1 MKDSNVAGKGS
12 TMNKKMWIAFALA
25 AGSLALSACA
35 KGGTEAANP
44 SGEAGTVQGV
54 NSPAEISFY
63 MWSMSQS
70 EFDYI
75 AEQAKSKFPHY
86 TLKAVPSTGTGGG
99 TIDTMLASGAMPDL
113 FVGRG
118 VATPDLQK
126 NGLLYDISE
135 LMKTYKFDSS
145 RVDPLA
151 FEQMKRETGGIIA
164 GIPLSGTNGGV
175 MHYNKDLFDKFGV
188 PYPTDGMTW
197 DDVYEV
203 AKVMTRVEGDVQ
215 YRGFSDRWME
225 TFFTQNPFGEPILSF
240 TEDKAAVNTE
250 RWKKIAENWK
260 RFYTISGLKFDSKTI
275 NKDLDWKEFI
285 EGRSAMT
292 TFVSRN
298 FMDWNFQWDIV
309 SMPVY
314 KELPGIGRLSDF
326 RNVYLTSSS
335 KNKDAAFQVAAWLSS
350 EELQGKLAAELGV
363 YPILKSEEIKSLYL
377 KNDPLYKGKHTEAFF
392 FNKVGP
398 GMPGREPG
406 LTNVTGQNLFMKEL
420 QKAVVEDKDLNS
432 VLRSAEE
439 VINKAI
445 ASEKAK

>member
-1 MKDSNVAGKGS
+1 M
-12 TMNKKMWIAFALA
+12 IAFALA
-25 AGSLALSACA
+25 ASALTLSACV
-35 KGGTEAANP
+35 KGETESANP
-44 SGEAGTVQGV
+44 AGEDSAVQV
-54 NSPAEISFY
+54 VSSPAEISFY

-70 EFDYI
+70 EFDFI
-75 AEQAKSKFPHY
+75 AEQAKSKFPNY
-86 TLKAVPSTGTGGG
+86 TLKAVPSTGTGGV

-135 LMKTYKFDSS
+135 LMKKYKFDTS
-145 RVDPLA
+145 RIDPLA

-188 PYPTDGMTW
+188 PYPKDGMTW
-197 DDVYEV
+197 DEVYEV
-203 AKVMTRVEGDVQ
+203 AKVMTRFEGDVQ

-225 TFFTQNPFGEPILSF
+225 TFFTQNPFGEPILSL

-250 RWKKIAENWK
+250 RWKNIAENWK

-326 RNVYLTSSS
+326 RNVYITSSS

-350 EELQGKLAAELGV
+350 EDMQSKLAAELGV
-363 YPILKSEEIKSLYL
+363 YPVLKSDEIKSQYL
-377 KNDPLYKGKHTEAFF
+377 KNDPLYKGKHTKAFF

-398 GMPGREPG
+398 GMPGRNPG
-406 LTNVTGQNLFMKEL
+406 LTNVAGQNLFMKEL
-420 QKAVVEDKDLNS
+420 QKAVVEEKDLNS

-445 ASEKAK
+445 VSEKAK